1 VLGSKALCLA
11 RSRCFNKTLQTSL
24 QTPSNPKVLESKA
37 LALDLEGVGV
47 QSFSFGTCVGTG
59 LQPVS
64 ERLRIAAVSIKLS
77 SWGCK
82 PRPARESMPLSFR
95 GFCFWE
101 KNRNLDRIY
110 RFIFN

>member
-1 VLGSKALCLA
+1 
-11 RSRCFNKTLQTSL
+11 
-24 QTPSNPKVLESKA
+24 
-37 LALDLEGVGV
+37 
-47 QSFSFGTCVGTG
+47 VGTG

-95 GFCFWE
+95 GFCLSL
-101 KNRNLDRIY
+101 KNRNLERIY
-110 RFIFN
+110 RFIFNFEVLVFLRKTKTSKRYIVGWVRFFSEAT